1 MHIDVFI
8 LYLPCSV
15 LLLRFWYLNYEPGA
29 DLPSSKYIYDIEG
42 TTVINEGPVKAGTK
56 NTPFIWPASRF

>member
-15 LLLRFWYLNYEPGA
+15 LLLRFWYLNYELGA
-29 DLPSSKYIYDIEG
+29 DLPWSKYIYDIER
-42 TTVINEGPVKAGTK
+42 TTVINEGPDQSKQA
-56 NTPFIWPASRF
+56 FIWPASHF